1 MTVSFG
7 LFSVTLIIVALVI
20 SQSYA
25 IRSGGKCPARTT
37 STVPSFSLDQIVGT
51 WYVAASSGKVAT
63 CSKFE
68 FQAGNKF
75 VYTYYRKGQQ
85 KTVSGNVADKD
96 TSGLYALR
104 YNTTVGGLPV
114 PVSLDFSVIT
124 YQQNDYLVIYTCD
137 NLLGGLYHQY
147 HWVVLSASQQITAEK
162 LQAVLD
168 IMERDGIP
176 NPKAI
181 IYVGNQNIC
190 YASDSDLTSDDNIGF
205 RIQEEAY

>member
-1 MTVSFG
+1 MTVSFV

-37 STVPSFSLDQIVGT
+37 STAPPFSLDQIVGT
-51 WYVAASSGKVAT
+51 WYVAASSGGVAT

-75 VYTYYRKGQQ
+75 VYTYYRNGQQ

-114 PVSLDFSVIT
+114 PVI
-124 YQQNDYLVIYTCD
+124 
-137 NLLGGLYHQY
+137 
-147 HWVVLSASQQITAEK
+147 LSASQQITAEK
-162 LQAVLD
+162 LQAILD

-176 NPKAI
+176 NPKAK
-181 IYVGNQNIC
+181 IYIGNQNIC